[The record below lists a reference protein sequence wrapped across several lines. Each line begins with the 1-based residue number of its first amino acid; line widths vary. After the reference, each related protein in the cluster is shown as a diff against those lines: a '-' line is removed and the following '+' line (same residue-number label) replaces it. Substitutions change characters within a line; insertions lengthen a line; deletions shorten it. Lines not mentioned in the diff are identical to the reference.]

1 MPFKGDTIRS
11 SPESETPVV
20 SDGTESESPGQAVGC
35 FATTHWS
42 VVLTAGHDSAPGA
55 REALEQLCR
64 AYWYPLYCYVRR
76 HVGSAA
82 DAEDLTQSFFAH
94 LLERNMLAKVSRE
107 KGRFRS
113 FLLAAL
119 RYFLADEWDKV
130 RARKRGGGC
139 VMISFSEA
147 GAEER
152 YQRESG
158 NELTAEQLYE
168 RRWAMAVLERAS
180 VRLQEEF
187 AAAGKATLGQV
198 LRELQENADEA
209 APYAEVAVRLGIPVN
224 TLKSHVHRYRQ
235 RFRELLCEEVAQTV
249 ASPTDVADELRRLI
263 AVVSGQA

>member
-1 MPFKGDTIRS
+1 MEPRQAERVSGFEENRS
-11 SPESETPVV
+11 ASTPP
-20 SDGTESESPGQAVGC
+20 SAGE

-42 VVLTAGHDSAPGA
+42 VVLTAGHDSSPDA

-64 AYWYPLYCYVRR
+64 AYWYPLYCYARR
-76 HVGSAA
+76 HAGSAA

-94 LLERNMLAKVSRE
+94 LLERNTLAKVSQD

-119 RYFLADEWDKV
+119 NYFLADEWDKA
-130 RARKRGGGC
+130 RAQKRGGGC
-139 VMISFSEA
+139 VVLSLNEA

-152 YQRESG
+152 YQRECG

-168 RRWAMAVLERAS
+168 RRWAIAVLDRAS

-187 AAAGKATLGQV
+187 AAADKAALGETL
-198 LRELQENADEA
+198 RDLQENATEA
-209 APYAEVAVRLGIPVN
+209 GPYAEVAARLGMPVG
-224 TLKSHVHRYRQ
+224 TLKSHVHRYRR

-249 ASPTDVADELRRLI
+249 ATPAEVADELRRLI
-263 AVVSGQA
+263 AVVSGQT